1 MPVTAWVS
9 ILHRISGV
17 VLFISL
23 PFALLGM
30 EALYESQESYDRVSR
45 WLAAPAARLL
55 ALTLLLLFVFHLVAG
70 TRHLLFDLHIGTQR
84 RMARGSAFAVFVV
97 TLLGV
102 ALLVVAVS

>member
-23 PFALLGM
+23 PLLLMGM
-30 EALYESQESYDRVSR
+30 EALYESAQAFDRLSR
-45 WLAAPAARLL
+45 WLAAPSTRFL

-70 TRHLLFDLHIGTQR
+70 TRYLLFDLHIGTQR
-84 RMARGSAFAVFVV
+84 RTARRSAFAVFAVTLFGVAVV
-97 TLLGV
+97 T
-102 ALLVVAVS
+102 VVAA